1 MSKKPSP
8 SRGNAIPSRAAT
20 LALVGG
26 QLAFNF
32 ANTTSGRGGQR
43 RLEHLRTAGDI
54 AVWAHH
60 AQIIGKASARDLEL
74 RCTDSPPLAKRLR
87 QRVLALRDVVYD
99 IGVALAGGKPAHPQ
113 ALDRLA
119 GVHAECVRA
128 GRLRK
133 IEGTYSWTWNIID
146 YPAEAILG
154 PIVLSALSLVCQGNL
169 SRIKQCPGNDCGWL
183 FFDSTKNNNRRWC
196 EMEVCGNRAKQRR
209 LRRRRS
215 P

>member
-1 MSKKPSP
+1 
-8 SRGNAIPSRAAT
+8 

-60 AQIIGKASARDLEL
+60 AKIIGKASARDLEL
-74 RCTDSPPLAKRLR
+74 RCADSPPLAKRL
-87 QRVLALRDVVYD
+87 QQPVLGLRDVVYD
-99 IGVALAGGKPAHPQ
+99 IGAALAGGKPAHPQ
-113 ALDRLA
+113 DLDRLA
-119 GVHAECVRA
+119 GVHAECMQA

-133 IEGTYSWTWNIID
+133 IEGSYGWTWNISD
-146 YPAEAILG
+146 CPAEAILG

-169 SRIKQCPGNDCGWL
+169 SRIKQC
-183 FFDSTKNNNRRWC
+183 
-196 EMEVCGNRAKQRR
+196 
-209 LRRRRS
+209 
-215 P
+215 